1 MSSAARIVLLRHGQ
15 TDYNVQA
22 RFQGASDFPLNV
34 TGRRQADRAA
44 AVLAQRLTARAN
56 SVGLW
61 ADGGGSGG
69 VRVVTSPLIRARET
83 AGRVARALLEAG
95 ALLEGEDG
103 AEVFVDQRLKE
114 RAYGLFE
121 GRTRDDIRNDLPE
134 AFAEWSETGE
144 SAAAGIE
151 DSVVVGRRVA
161 EALLDHAH
169 QATAGQTV
177 VAVAHGS
184 AITRGLLTVL
194 GLDPATFQGMRGLDN
209 CHWSELV
216 PDQRHG
222 VWRLAAHNLGATEDR
237 IGA

>member
-1 MSSAARIVLLRHGQ
+1 MSPAARLVLLRHGQ

-44 AVLAQRLTARAN
+44 EVLAQRLTSRDG

-61 ADGGGSGG
+61 ADAGSGGG
-69 VRVVTSPLIRARET
+69 VRVVCSPLIRARET

-95 ALLEGEDG
+95 ALVEGGSG
-103 AEVFVDQRLKE
+103 AEVLVDERLKE
-114 RAYGLFE
+114 RGYGQFE
-121 GRTRDDIRNDLPE
+121 GRTYDEIRAEIPQ
-134 AFAEWSETGE
+134 AFAQWSETGE
-144 SAAAGIE
+144 SAEAGIE
-151 DSVVVGRRVA
+151 DSVVVGQRVA
-161 EALLDHAH
+161 QAVLEHAEAARE
-169 QATAGQTV
+169 GQTV
-177 VAVAHGS
+177 IAVAHGS

-194 GLDPATFQGMRGLDN
+194 GLDPATFQGLRGLDN

-216 PDQRHG
+216 PDARYG
-222 VWRLAAHNLGATEDR
+222 VWRLAGHNLGAVESR